1 MMTLRYLMWTLN
13 FFLSN
18 QVSLKVGIHYTNFDQ
33 LFCIDLQSGQVN
45 DSCQKSETVCRFEL
59 TDFTENCVMYDGHR
73 QIFFSFRLQ
82 QASHAAAIQA
92 YMNQNDNVRML
103 QDMLY

>member
-1 MMTLRYLMWTLN
+1 MTTLRYIMWTLN

-18 QVSLKVGIHYTNFDQ
+18 QVSLKVGIHYTNFAQ

-59 TDFTENCVMYDGHR
+59 TDFTENFVMYDGHR
-73 QIFFSFRLQ
+73 LIFLASDLSKQAMLLQ
-82 QASHAAAIQA
+82 YKHT
-92 YMNQNDNVRML
+92 
-103 QDMLY
+103 